1 MAVMELQDRGERIR
15 AVGPS
20 ETEEELQLLGQFLGQ
35 YSILYRRDGFD
46 GIRLF
51 LHICDVA
58 VLVAYSEYYP
68 YICIDNDV
76 ADFSGASRLSQ
87 PAIPPTKSLLN
98 FINGNP
104 HTGFA
109 KRKTTYGI

>member
-1 MAVMELQDRGERIR
+1 MMLRTFQ
-15 AVGPS
+15 
-20 ETEEELQLLGQFLGQ
+20 
-35 YSILYRRDGFD
+35 
-46 GIRLF
+46 
-51 LHICDVA
+51 
-58 VLVAYSEYYP
+58 
-68 YICIDNDV
+68 
-76 ADFSGASRLSQ
+76 GASRLSP